1 MLDLGFLPRSRVRLV
16 RQTEFAEC
24 GLASLAM
31 VANYHGLDID
41 LGTLRRRF
49 APSLRGA
56 PLRSLIGLA
65 DKIGLTP
72 RPVKLPLEELRNLH
86 TPAFCIGI

>member
-1 MLDLGFLPRSRVRLV
+1 
-16 RQTEFAEC
+16 
-24 GLASLAM
+24 M
-31 VANYHGLDID
+31 VANYHGLHID

-72 RPVKLPLEELRNLH
+72 RAVKLPLDELKNLH
-86 TPAFCIGI
+86 TPCILHWDMNHYVVLDSRIPKVTLPV